1 MVRVATGESQ
11 QAQQN
16 WRYCGAQIKLWRE
29 SAGVTRQGLADEAG
43 YDYEYVKSMEYGRRR
58 PTLRLLQI
66 ADQMC
71 KAGGRLTAAH
81 EFMKPERF
89 PERTQQYVLVE
100 AEAITLYSYA
110 TMFIP
115 GLLQTQEYAHELI
128 SNSCPPLDAETIE
141 ERVEARLRRQETLDR
156 KPPAHF
162 NFVIHEAALRAM
174 VGARALMRRQLN
186 HLLQVG
192 EARNVSIQALPFV
205 CAPPVALGGPL
216 VLVETK
222 EHEHYAYV
230 EGQETGALYADPD
243 KLNALTQR
251 HGMIHMQALNLEESA
266 RFIRKVAEEL

>member
-1 MVRVATGESQ
+1 
-11 QAQQN
+11 
-16 WRYCGAQIKLWRE
+16 
-29 SAGVTRQGLADEAG
+29 
-43 YDYEYVKSMEYGRRR
+43 
-58 PTLRLLQI
+58 
-66 ADQMC
+66 
-71 KAGGRLTAAH
+71 
-81 EFMKPERF
+81 
-89 PERTQQYVLVE
+89 
-100 AEAITLYSYA
+100 
-110 TMFIP
+110 
-115 GLLQTQEYAHELI
+115 
-128 SNSCPPLDAETIE
+128 
-141 ERVEARLRRQETLDR
+141 
-156 KPPAHF
+156 
-162 NFVIHEAALRAM
+162 VIHEAALRAM

-251 HGMIHMQALNLEESA
+251 HGMIRMQALNLEESA